1 MEALRYG
8 ILSTSSIAPR
18 FIAAVR
24 QAGAGEILALSSR
37 SAEKAREK
45 AGFTGGTQL
54 AKIRMESDK
63 SDNLS
68 GVRGVYYDGKR
79 GKYRARIKFKRKI
92 YNLGY
97 FTNLEDAI
105 KARKR
110 AEEDIFEAFLEANT
124 AAEET

>member
-1 MEALRYG
+1 M
-8 ILSTSSIAPR
+8 
-18 FIAAVR
+18 
-24 QAGAGEILALSSR
+24 
-37 SAEKAREK
+37 
-45 AGFTGGTQL
+45 
-54 AKIRMESDK
+54 AKIRVESDK

-79 GKYRARIKFKRKI
+79 GKYRARIKFRRKI

-110 AEEDIFEAFLEANT
+110 AEEDYFGKFLEDN
-124 AAEET
+124 AAAIEE